1 MNTHH
6 NLTQDVQVLR
16 SKMNADARFHRV
28 LSGYDPEEV
37 RAYVHEV
44 RRDFSRLT
52 NAAKQEQESMILQ
65 NRLCKKRACCKKLRD
80 PVDERNIGPSGNVA

>member
-44 RRDFSRLT
+44 RRDFSRLVVRSPLHREI
-52 NAAKQEQESMILQ
+52 NNESSFE
-65 NRLCKKRACCKKLRD
+65 D
-80 PVDERNIGPSGNVA
+80 